1 MARKKLRCYIY
12 TRVSTELQI
21 DGYSLEAQKE
31 RLKREAKHRGMQI
44 VGEYS
49 DEGKSGKNINGRPE
63 FKQMLADIKSSK
75 DDVDYVLVFKLSRFG
90 RNAADTLNSL
100 QYMEDYGVNLLCVED
115 GIDSAGAA
123 GKLIISVLASVAEI
137 ERSNIQ
143 EQTMAGRKQKARD
156 GKWNGGFAPYGYKLV
171 DKEGEKAKVLVI
183 NEEEAELVKLI
194 YKLYLQG
201 MGLSRVA
208 KWLNDNGYTKKIRQ
222 NGSVSLIS
230 SAFVKG
236 VLDNPVYG
244 GFIAYG
250 RRKNEKIDGTRDE
263 YHVVKQDKDSYKLYE
278 GQHDAIIDRETWFRV
293 QAKRELNA
301 FKREKVHS
309 KEHEHMVSALLKCPV
324 CGASMYGVV
333 DRKKK
338 KNSDEYYPD
347 IWYYTCKNRK
357 LVSGHLCDYKKHVR
371 QDELNVEVI
380 QLVKY
385 VFGGENDM
393 KDQILQKLDS
403 DDSLRELLAEK
414 ERLTKERE
422 KLSSKKSKLMRRIAD
437 LDIDDKL
444 YDDLMKTYRESVNEV
459 NEQINIM
466 ENQLYQ
472 NDLAIE
478 NAEGE
483 NLSTEVYKRIID
495 EMLDNIDDMNDA
507 DKKTLMN
514 LLIEKIEIYPEK
526 QKDGRWIKS
535 VQFKIPLNIDGKA
548 VDTLFFD
555 DEEDTENSLPTGKHV
570 ETVVLLGN
578 RNAKPD
584 TRVKLSVDTEE
595 LQRVKNGEKI

>member
-1 MARKKLRCYIY
+1 MQ
-12 TRVSTELQI
+12 V

-31 RLKREAKHRGMQI
+31 RLRSEAKHRGMKI

-49 DEGKSGKNINGRPE
+49 DEGKSGKNITGRPE
-63 FKQMLADIKSSK
+63 FKRMLGDIKTGK
-75 DDVDYVLVFKLSRFG
+75 DDVQVVLVFKLSRFG
-90 RNAADTLNSL
+90 RNTSDTLNAL
-100 QYMEDYGVNLLCVED
+100 QYLEDYGVSLICVED
-115 GIDSAGAA
+115 GIDSSGPA
-123 GKLIISVLASVAEI
+123 GKLMISVLAAVAEI
-137 ERSNIQ
+137 ERDNIHV
-143 EQTMAGRKQKARD
+143 QTMEGRKQKARD

-183 NEEEAELVKLI
+183 NEEEAELVRLI

-278 GQHDAIIDRETWFRV
+278 GQHEAIIDRETWFRV

-333 DRKKK
+333 NRKKK
-338 KNSDEYYPD
+338 KNSDEFYTD
-347 IWYYTCKNRK
+347 MWYYTCKNRK
-357 LVSGHLCDYKKHVR
+357 LVSGHLCNYKKHVR
-371 QDELNVEVI
+371 QDELNAEVI
-380 QLVKY
+380 ALVKY

-393 KDQILQKLDS
+393 KDQILKKLDS
-403 DDSLRELLAEK
+403 DDSVKELLEEKTRLEK
-414 ERLTKERE
+414 EKNSLV
-422 KLSSKKSKLMRRIAD
+422 SKKTKQLRRIND
-437 LDIDDKL
+437 LDIDDEF
-444 YDDLMKTYRESVNEV
+444 YDDLMKTYKDGLYEI
-459 NEQINIM
+459 NEQITVIDN
-466 ENQLYQ
+466 NLYQ
-472 NDLAIE
+472 NELAIQ
-478 NAEGE
+478 NAQGE
-483 NLSTEVYKRIID
+483 NLSVEVYKRIID
-495 EMLDNIDDMNDA
+495 EMIDNIDDMTDA
-507 DKKTLMN
+507 DKKMLMN

-526 QKDGRWIKS
+526 QPDGRWIKS

-548 VDTLFFD
+548 VDTLYFD
-555 DEEDTENSLPTGKHV
+555 DDKDDTEGDENSLRQSRHD
-570 ETVVLLGN
+570 ETVVLL
-578 RNAKPD
+578 
-584 TRVKLSVDTEE
+584 SHS
-595 LQRVKNGEKI
+595 

>member
-1 MARKKLRCYIY
+1 MYI
-12 TRVSTELQI
+12 
-21 DGYSLEAQKE
+21 
-31 RLKREAKHRGMQI
+31 HR
-44 VGEYS
+44 
-49 DEGKSGKNINGRPE
+49 
-63 FKQMLADIKSSK
+63 A
-75 DDVDYVLVFKLSRFG
+75 
-90 RNAADTLNSL
+90 
-100 QYMEDYGVNLLCVED
+100 
-115 GIDSAGAA
+115 
-123 GKLIISVLASVAEI
+123 
-137 ERSNIQ
+137 
-143 EQTMAGRKQKARD
+143 
-156 GKWNGGFAPYGYKLV
+156 
-171 DKEGEKAKVLVI
+171 
-183 NEEEAELVKLI
+183 
-194 YKLYLQG
+194 
-201 MGLSRVA
+201 
-208 KWLNDNGYTKKIRQ
+208 
-222 NGSVSLIS
+222 
-230 SAFVKG
+230 
-236 VLDNPVYG
+236 
-244 GFIAYG
+244 
-250 RRKNEKIDGTRDE
+250 
-263 YHVVKQDKDSYKLYE
+263 
-278 GQHDAIIDRETWFRV
+278 
-293 QAKRELNA
+293 
-301 FKREKVHS
+301 
-309 KEHEHMVSALLKCPV
+309 
-324 CGASMYGVV
+324 
-333 DRKKK
+333 
-338 KNSDEYYPD
+338 
-347 IWYYTCKNRK
+347 
-357 LVSGHLCDYKKHVR
+357 KHVR

-555 DEEDTENSLPTGKHV
+555 DEEDTENSLSTGKHV
-570 ETVVLLGN
+570 ETVALIQ
-578 RNAKPD
+578 RNN
-584 TRVKLSVDTEE
+584 S
-595 LQRVKNGEKI
+595 

>member
-1 MARKKLRCYIY
+1 M
-12 TRVSTELQI
+12 
-21 DGYSLEAQKE
+21 EAQKE
-31 RLKREAKHRGMQI
+31 RLRSEAKHRGMKI
-44 VGEYS
+44 AGEYS

-63 FKQMLADIKSSK
+63 FRQMLQDIKSGQ

-100 QYMEDYGVNLLCVED
+100 QFMEDYGVNLLCVED

-137 ERSNIQ
+137 ERSNIH
-143 EQTMAGRKQKARD
+143 EQTMAGRQQKARD

-183 NEEEAELVKLI
+183 NEEEAELVRLI
-194 YKLYLQG
+194 YKLYLQN

-357 LVSGHLCDYKKHVR
+357 LVSGHLCNYKKHIR
-371 QDELNVEVI
+371 QEELNAEVI
-380 QLVKY
+380 ALVKY

-393 KDQILQKLDS
+393 KDQILKKLDS
-403 DDSLRELLAEK
+403 DDSLNELLEEKTRLEK
-414 ERLTKERE
+414 EKNSLV
-422 KLSSKKSKLMRRIAD
+422 SKKSKQLRRIND
-437 LDIDDKL
+437 LDIDDEF
-444 YDDLMKTYRESVNEV
+444 YDDLMKTYKDGLYEI
-459 NEQINIM
+459 NEQITVIDN
-466 ENQLYQ
+466 NLYQ
-472 NDLAIE
+472 NELAIQ
-478 NAEGE
+478 NAQGE
-483 NLSTEVYKRIID
+483 NLSVEVYKRIID
-495 EMLDNIDDMNDA
+495 EMIDNIDDMTDA
-507 DKKTLMN
+507 DKKMLMN

-548 VDTLFFD
+548 VDTLYFD
-555 DEEDTENSLPTGKHV
+555 DDKDTEGDEDYLSKKMRV
-570 ETVVLLGN
+570 ECVVLLT
-578 RNAKPD
+578 K
-584 TRVKLSVDTEE
+584 VH
-595 LQRVKNGEKI
+595 NG

>member
-1 MARKKLRCYIY
+1 M
-12 TRVSTELQI
+12 
-21 DGYSLEAQKE
+21 
-31 RLKREAKHRGMQI
+31 
-44 VGEYS
+44 
-49 DEGKSGKNINGRPE
+49 
-63 FKQMLADIKSSK
+63 
-75 DDVDYVLVFKLSRFG
+75 
-90 RNAADTLNSL
+90 
-100 QYMEDYGVNLLCVED
+100 
-115 GIDSAGAA
+115 
-123 GKLIISVLASVAEI
+123 
-137 ERSNIQ
+137 
-143 EQTMAGRKQKARD
+143 
-156 GKWNGGFAPYGYKLV
+156 
-171 DKEGEKAKVLVI
+171 
-183 NEEEAELVKLI
+183 
-194 YKLYLQG
+194 
-201 MGLSRVA
+201 
-208 KWLNDNGYTKKIRQ
+208 
-222 NGSVSLIS
+222 
-230 SAFVKG
+230 
-236 VLDNPVYG
+236 
-244 GFIAYG
+244 
-250 RRKNEKIDGTRDE
+250 DE

-472 NDLAIE
+472 NELAIE

-507 DKKTLMN
+507 DKKMLMN

-555 DEEDTENSLPTGKHV
+555 DEEDTENSLLTGKHV
-570 ETVVLLGN
+570 ETVCLLS
-578 RNAKPD
+578 
-584 TRVKLSVDTEE
+584 KLHSDQHIEVE
-595 LQRVKNGEKI
+595 LQMDELDLTAAESKATYEEIKDYVLEHSGLKVSNLYIAQIKQKCGIIERVNYNLPKSENSRQPKCPPEKEVAIREALEYFRMI